1 MNIIRN
7 YTIFSNADTCVWSM
21 STSEEC
27 TLEELV
33 RHLESTVGK
42 FHISEDGGMI
52 NPSLYNVGKYTEYGE
67 KLKNQ
72 KVELVK
78 GSDSWGYIEY
88 YVKVPPQE

>member
-1 MNIIRN
+1 MDIIRN

-33 RHLESTVGK
+33 RYLESTVGK
-42 FHISEDGGMI
+42 FHISEDVGMYH
-52 NPSLYNVGKYTEYGE
+52 PSLYDVGKYTEYGE

-78 GSDSWGYIEY
+78 GSNSWGYKEY
-88 YVKVPPQE
+88 LVKVPQHE